1 MPKLENYANNFKI
14 MKKNSRLNDIDKKI
28 LSVLQENADIPMSE
42 LSKKVNL
49 SATPCWARI
58 NKLYK
63 QGFITKKVAVVDRL
77 KLNLNVV
84 AFVQV
89 KTSNHNMEWA
99 RKFVKVINDMPEVIE
114 FYRLSGSIDYL
125 LKVLVPSIEKYDEFY
140 KKLTDKVD
148 LTDVSTS
155 FSMEEIKQTSSLPLD
170 YA

>member
-1 MPKLENYANNFKI
+1 
-14 MKKNSRLNDIDKKI
+14 MKKNNVLNDIDKRI
-28 LSVLQENADIPMSE
+28 LSVLQENADLPISE

-84 AFVQV
+84 AFVQI

-99 RKFVKVINDMPEVIE
+99 RKFVKAISDMPEVIE

>member
-1 MPKLENYANNFKI
+1 M
-14 MKKNSRLNDIDKKI
+14 LNDTDKKI
-28 LSVLQENADIPMSE
+28 LSVLQENADIPIAE

-63 QGFITKKVAVVDRL
+63 QGYIVKKVAVVDRV

-99 RKFVKVINDMPEVIE
+99 RKFIKVINDMDEVVE

-140 KKLTDKVD
+140 KKLTDKID

-155 FSMEEIKQTSSLPLD
+155 FSMEEIKQTSTLPLEH
-170 YA
+170 A

>member
-1 MPKLENYANNFKI
+1 
-14 MKKNSRLNDIDKKI
+14 MKKNNVLNDIDKRI
-28 LSVLQENADIPMSE
+28 LSVLQENADLPISE

-84 AFVQV
+84 AFVQI

-99 RKFVKVINDMPEVIE
+99 RKFVKVISDMPEVIE

-148 LTDVSTS
+148 LTDVSSS